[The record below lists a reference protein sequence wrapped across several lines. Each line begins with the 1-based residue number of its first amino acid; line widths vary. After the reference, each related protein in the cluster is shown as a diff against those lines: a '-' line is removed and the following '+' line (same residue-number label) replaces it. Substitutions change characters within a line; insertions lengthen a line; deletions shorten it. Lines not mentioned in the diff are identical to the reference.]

1 MSSLVCSPECVA
13 RRRRDCFLGS
23 KTKTASTS
31 YTSGG
36 VDELLEP
43 LLNHSQVKMSQTIHI
58 LKHILAV
65 KLIIVFLDPQWA
77 LGGQCRQCHNSRLCL
92 IHQEVSMSYR
102 SAPLTAV
109 QFACRLYW
117 STFRT
122 SFHCSKHESVVVSN
136 VSRFWSLLAGLLV
149 LVFLLSAGNHEEGQ
163 EDCKWNGEI
172 VLWQHFHPWILL
184 LDLTWFNIILN
195 YNVT

>member
-1 MSSLVCSPECVA
+1 MNLRPTIVRPNYAEGRKTKISSTVCSPEFVA

-77 LGGQCRQCHNSRLCL
+77 LGELG
-92 IHQEVSMSYR
+92 
-102 SAPLTAV
+102 
-109 QFACRLYW
+109 
-117 STFRT
+117 
-122 SFHCSKHESVVVSN
+122 
-136 VSRFWSLLAGLLV
+136 
-149 LVFLLSAGNHEEGQ
+149 
-163 EDCKWNGEI
+163 
-172 VLWQHFHPWILL
+172 
-184 LDLTWFNIILN
+184 
-195 YNVT
+195 